1 MSKPPSYLDE
11 KSKLAKAWNQP
22 LSCLL
27 SNPPPEFT
35 AAEAERHR
43 IYALLCLALVYVY
56 HNGNKAGARDRVY
69 PRRENQRRDDGT
81 YEGDKKDGDRYIGHN
96 IAAIAVDATG
106 HVMDFSFNHN
116 KIFSSSTEHAE
127 ARLIRRLFQL
137 NSVQDSW
144 VVKTL
149 PDKKT
154 STLDQVTVYTSL
166 ESCAQCAGIMALA
179 RVKQVFYAQPD
190 PGQYMIGHLM
200 RALDDGKT
208 PTEHVP
214 GYAIGLSQYEA
225 LMDGY
230 ATFKKEV
237 ANVPFWW
244 ENDEHPQQHQP
255 KDCKTCD
262 RKDDL
267 TSFLCED
274 AARSIFKSAH
284 DALASFVVLNPCHQE
299 GKGVLLTN
307 ARADSTIEA
316 PTILTNQEV
325 LEHARHFLTYARA
338 LGQRGT
344 PHQ

>member
-11 KSKLAKAWNQP
+11 KSKLAKAWCHD

-27 SNPPPEFT
+27 SERPPEFS
-35 AAEAERHR
+35 AAEAERHH
-43 IYALLCLALVYVY
+43 IYALLCLALVYAY
-56 HNGNKAGARDRVY
+56 HNGNKAGAREMVY
-69 PRRENQRRDDGT
+69 PRRVNQRRCDGT
-81 YEGDKKDGDRYIGHN
+81 YKGDKDGDRYIGHN

-127 ARLIRRLFQL
+127 ARLVRRLFQL
-137 NSVQDSW
+137 NAVQDSW

-149 PDKKT
+149 PDKKK

-179 RVKQVFYAQPD
+179 NIKRVFYAQPD
-190 PGQYMIGHLM
+190 PGQYMVGHIM
-200 RALDDGKT
+200 RALDDSGRS
-208 PTEHVP
+208 PEHVP
-214 GYAIGLSQYEA
+214 ASLIGLDQYDALTNGYAA
-225 LMDGY
+225 
-230 ATFKKEV
+230 FKKDV
-237 ANVPFWW
+237 GDLPFWW
-244 ENDEHPQQHQP
+244 ESDAHPSQHDAV
-255 KDCKTCD
+255 DCKKCD
-262 RKDDL
+262 RKEDL

-274 AARSIFKSAH
+274 TALDIFKSAH
-284 DALASFVVLNPCHQE
+284 DALESFVVLNPCYQD
-299 GKGVLLTN
+299 GSAVLLTN

-316 PTILTNQEV
+316 PKVLTNDEV
-325 LEHARHFLTYARA
+325 LKHAQYFLKYART